1 MMKKVCLLSMASV
14 LPLAC
19 TSSETPLSTFTQTV
33 GTAKVSLLSEGQNT
47 GNSATLIGATPE
59 MFREF
64 APDSTYPSAV
74 NAFLVQLPGHT
85 ILIDAGFGRQLPQNL
100 KSLGVT
106 AEQIDMVAL
115 THLHGDH
122 IGGMLRDGKPVFPNA
137 TVYVSQ
143 PEYDYWTSD
152 AAMNGLPENRR
163 GGFVG
168 ARKVLE
174 AYKDRLQLIN
184 VREIGEEPEPLVPGF
199 YGIAAYGH
207 TPGHTMFMVES
218 GGSKFLIWGDI
229 THATAIQ
236 MPYPAVAVTYDTN
249 PEQAVATRQKVLDYV
264 IRHYTTVNTGQ
275 KYLTTYLTRYPIP
288 VAGAHI
294 AYPGMGKISQ
304 NFNNNG
310 YLFQPSDMKEKVQQA
325 VREQLKKYP
334 KSRLQDIYKS
344 FFQDYFGP
352 EHLISD
358 TAMAAKYLRQELEA
372 GIGSTGEILETVG
385 WEGRFYRVNLSA
397 VKENKIPYSVLLDA
411 FVRSADDAA
420 KPPLPVWRAQWD
432 VIQSYIDDLQ
442 LHLPDYGADS
452 DSLQKMLRSGRYAV
466 HHSHAFNDAYNPHY
480 RIVSK
485 KIVEEE
491 LNLYLK

>member
-1 MMKKVCLLSMASV
+1 MMKKICGLGTASMI
-14 LPLAC
+14 LLAC
-19 TSSETPLSTFTQTV
+19 TSPEKQLNMNIFTQTV

-59 MFREF
+59 MFREC

-74 NAFLVQLPGHT
+74 NAFLVQLSGHT
-85 ILIDAGFGRQLPQNL
+85 ILIDAGFGNQLLQNL

-106 AEQIDMVAL
+106 ARQIDIVAL

-122 IGGMLRDGKPVFPNA
+122 TGGMLRDGKPVFPNA

-143 PEYDYWTSD
+143 PEYDYWMSD
-152 AAMNGLPENRR
+152 EAMNSLPENRR
-163 GGFVG
+163 GGFAG

-174 AYKDRLQLIN
+174 AYKNRLQLIN
-184 VREIGEEPEPLVPGF
+184 VREIGETPEPLVPGF

-207 TPGHTMFMVES
+207 TPGHVMFMVES
-218 GGSKFLIWGDI
+218 GAGKFLIWGDI

-236 MPYPAVAVTYDTN
+236 TPYPAVAVTYDVN
-249 PEQAVATRQKVLDYV
+249 PGQAVATRHKVMDYV
-264 IRHYTTVNTGQ
+264 ARHH
-275 KYLTTYLTRYPIP
+275 IP

-294 AYPGMGKISQ
+294 ACPGMGELLDNRRQ
-304 NFNNNG
+304 G
-310 YLFQPSDMKEKVQQA
+310 YLFQPADLKEKVQQA

-334 KSRLQDIYKS
+334 ELRLQDLYKN

-358 TAMAAKYLRQELEA
+358 TAMAAKYLRQELDSEINPA
-372 GIGSTGEILETVG
+372 GAFFEPAG
-385 WEGRFYRVNLSA
+385 WEGRFYRVDLSA
-397 VKENKIPYSVLLDA
+397 VKEGKIPCPVLLDA
-411 FVRSADDAA
+411 FLRSAGHAA
-420 KPPLPVWRAQWD
+420 KPPLPIWHAQWD
-432 VIQSYIDDLQ
+432 AILSHIDALQ
-442 LHLPDYGADS
+442 LSLPDYETDKAA
-452 DSLQKMLRSGRYAV
+452 LQEILQSGRYAV
-466 HHSHAFNDAYNPHY
+466 HHSDAFSDAYHPHY

-491 LNLYLK
+491 LTLYLK

>member
-1 MMKKVCLLSMASV
+1 MMKTICLLSMASV

-47 GNSATLIGATPE
+47 GNSTTLIGATPE

-85 ILIDAGFGRQLPQNL
+85 ILIDAGFGRQLSHNL

-106 AEQIDMVAL
+106 AEQIDIVAL

-122 IGGMLRDGKPVFPNA
+122 IGGMWHDGKPAFPNA

-143 PEYDYWTSD
+143 PEYDYWTND
-152 AAMNGLPENRR
+152 AVMNGLPENRR
-163 GGFVG
+163 GGFID

-184 VREIGEEPEPLVPGF
+184 VREIGEAPEPLVPGF

-218 GGSKFLIWGDI
+218 GASRFLVWGDI
-229 THATAIQ
+229 THATAVQ
-236 MPYPAVAVTYDTN
+236 MPYPAVAVTYDTH

-264 IRHYTTVNTGQ
+264 TRH
-275 KYLTTYLTRYPIP
+275 RIP

-294 AYPGMGKISQ
+294 AYPGMGEILD
-304 NFNNNG
+304 NRNNG
-310 YLFQPSDMKEKVQQA
+310 YLFQPTGLEGKVQQA

-334 KSRLQDIYKS
+334 ESRLQDIYKS

-352 EHLISD
+352 EHLIPD

-372 GIGSTGEILETVG
+372 GIGPAGDILEPVG
-385 WEGRFYRVNLSA
+385 WEGRFYRVSLSA
-397 VKENKIPYSVLLDA
+397 VKEDKIPYSVLLDA
-411 FVRSADDAA
+411 FVRSANDAA
-420 KPPLPVWRAQWD
+420 KPPLPVWQAQWD
-432 VIQSYIDDLQ
+432 AIQSYIDALHLH
-442 LHLPDYGADS
+442 LHLPDYETDKA
-452 DSLQKMLRSGRYAV
+452 SLQEILRSGRYAV
-466 HHSHAFNDAYNPHY
+466 HHSHAFNEAYNPHY
-480 RIVSK
+480 RIVSR
-485 KIVEEE
+485 KIVEEDLTSHLE
-491 LNLYLK
+491 REASHPK